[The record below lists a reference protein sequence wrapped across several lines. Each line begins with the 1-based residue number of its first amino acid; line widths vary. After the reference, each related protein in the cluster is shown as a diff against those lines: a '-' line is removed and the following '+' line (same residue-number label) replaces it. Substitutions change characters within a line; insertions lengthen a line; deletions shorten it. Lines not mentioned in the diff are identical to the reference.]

1 MISGWA
7 INSCLAQAALPHHI
21 LLYADLQKAVPVV
34 SPPGPAHH
42 PTENGSDPPDLK
54 YFCWSSEILTFPKIQ
69 ISKIL

>member
-21 LLYADLQKAVPVV
+21 LLYADLQKAVPVA

-42 PTENGSDPPDLK
+42 TTENASDPPDLN
-54 YFCWSSEILTFPKIQ
+54 YICCSSKILTFPKIQ

>member
-42 PTENGSDPPDLK
+42 PTENGSDPPDLN
-54 YFCWSSEILTFPKIQ
+54 YIC
-69 ISKIL
+69 